1 MLVREIMTEDVKTVN
16 VGTTVQEAIEMMG
29 EFNIGVLPVCD
40 HGQLAGILTDR
51 DVVVRCFLER
61 KSPTDTRVED
71 VMTAEAITIR
81 PDYTVEAAAQRLG
94 YHGFRRL
101 PVVEENGRLVGML
114 AADDIARQSA
124 DSVVAM
130 MARRIASQ
138 VRAAV

>member
-40 HGQLAGILTDR
+40 HDQLAGILTDR

-61 KSPTDTRVED
+61 KSPTDTKVED

-101 PVVEENGRLVGML
+101 PVVEDGRLVGML
-114 AADDIARQSA
+114 TADDIARQSA

-138 VRAAV
+138 VRAVV